1 MFRCVN
7 KKGYLPPG
15 DDTFGEHDDDSLE
28 LGVDHWEKLP
38 LFSEGGSGRLQA
50 DMSCDSILVT
60 VSGHWATFELE
71 RPQYIYSSDTL
82 CSCEHGRA
90 VLRQLSPWVMASAW
104 PDHWCVSPGGPV

>member
-71 RPQYIYSSDTL
+71 RPQYVYIYIYT
-82 CSCEHGRA
+82 H
-90 VLRQLSPWVMASAW
+90 VMAHSRNY
-104 PDHWCVSPGGPV
+104 PEMT